1 MVGEGKYN
9 LNDVKEI
16 TVSDSYLG
24 MDTHIKAY
32 QNEEELEDCTTR
44 QYIDTFL
51 LKCGCLPFSIWT
63 SKKVSNEKMK
73 LISIV

>member
-1 MVGEGKYN
+1 M
-9 LNDVKEI
+9 NDIKEI

-24 MDTHIKAY
+24 MEQYIKAC

-51 LKCGCLPFSIWT
+51 KKCGCLPLRIWT
-63 SKKVSNEKMK
+63 SKKVSKNEKLK
-73 LISIV
+73 LMSIVRV